1 MFVLIDDLLL
11 ASILLCPGDPAVN
24 APRFIGLPVGAIVND
39 VQIVD
44 FMLGVCKIFSVIG
57 PFWHLCN
64 PSFDSGHLSSCLA
77 FLSLFEVD
85 SVLIVIFETSILQ

>member
-44 FMLGVCKIFSVIG
+44 FILGVCKIFSVIG
-57 PFWHLCN
+57 RSLCEN
-64 PSFDSGHLSSCLA
+64 YVEST
-77 FLSLFEVD
+77 
-85 SVLIVIFETSILQ
+85 LIQSEKL